1 VTFRTRILLACLAVG
16 IAPLVL
22 FALGARREVRER
34 IGAQFEARVDAS
46 TATIR
51 RELRTHTTVMDTRL
65 SALARRIDNDPRLR
79 AELLQ
84 LAERA
89 TLLDYAAQVMPTIG
103 VDYLLLID
111 SAGSVLSSGHFRNE
125 FDRQMNALP
134 ALRSADGPVLIATR
148 RADGTLL
155 ALVRAHAFDV
165 GGRSFVLAGGI
176 AIDTAFVR
184 DLAGDASGTLVVSLR
199 YPGGTLA
206 SGPQP
211 DRSAYIEE
219 IPLRFIDDVAGAA
232 GAQDAHWMVTHSL
245 APLHAVQRGMDMWL
259 LAALAGAVVLALLIA
274 QLLAARVTQP
284 LEELA
289 QRSTQVNLDDLDVAL
304 WTQRTD
310 EIGTLSL
317 MLDTMVHRL
326 RSGAHE
332 LRAAER
338 RAVVGDLARQVN
350 HDIRNGLLPI
360 RNVIRHLSEVAHTT
374 PNELAPVFSD
384 RESTLQGGISYLES
398 LAANY
403 ARLTPRTERQRCD
416 LNAVVRTVLEHAT
429 TAGDERIRMQ
439 LSASAPRVSADP
451 VALRRVIENLV
462 VNALESLERG
472 TGKVTV
478 QTAATDHVV
487 TLTVADTGA
496 GIDADVLD
504 RIFDDFYTTKER
516 GTGLGLSIVRR
527 LVADMGGR
535 IHVESERNR
544 GTTFR
549 ITLPEAG

>member
-1 VTFRTRILLACLAVG
+1 MSFRTRILLACLAVG
-16 IAPLVL
+16 IAPLVI

-34 IGAQFEARVDAS
+34 IGAQFQARVAAS

-51 RELRTHTTVMDTRL
+51 RELQTQSTVMDARL

-84 LAERA
+84 HAERA
-89 TLLDYAAQVMPTIG
+89 TLLDYPAQVMPTIG
-103 VDYLLLID
+103 LDYLLLLD
-111 SAGSVLSSGHFRNE
+111 TAGIVLGSGHFRNE
-125 FDRQMNALP
+125 FDRQLNALP

-148 RADGTLL
+148 RAEGTLL
-155 ALVRAHAFDV
+155 ALVRAHAFDI
-165 GGRSFVLAGGI
+165 GGSSFVLAGGI
-176 AIDTAFVR
+176 EIDTAFVR
-184 DLAGDASGTLVVSLR
+184 DLARDASGTLVVSLR

-206 SGPQP
+206 SEPEP
-211 DRSAYIEE
+211 DRSAYIAE
-219 IPLRFIDDVAGAA
+219 IPLPFIDDVAGTALP
-232 GAQDAHWMVTHSL
+232 QDAHWMVTHSL
-245 APLHAVQRGMDMWL
+245 APLHAVQRSLDMWL

-274 QLLAARVTQP
+274 QLLASRVNQP
-284 LEELA
+284 LAELA
-289 QRSTQVNLDDLDVAL
+289 HRSTQVNLDDLDVTL

-317 MLDTMVHRL
+317 VLDTMVHRL
-326 RSGAHE
+326 RVSAHE
-332 LRAAER
+332 LRASER

-374 PNELAPVFSD
+374 PTELAPVFSE

-429 TAGDERIRMQ
+429 TANDERIRVQ
-439 LSASAPRVSADP
+439 LSAAAPRVTADP

-462 VNALESLERG
+462 VNALESLEHGKG
-472 TGKVTV
+472 TVTV
-478 QTAATDHVV
+478 QTTVNDRVV

-496 GIDADVLD
+496 GIDAAVLD

-535 IHVESERNR
+535 IGVESERNR

-549 ITLPEAG
+549 IALPEA